1 MKITRKLQAA
11 LIALMLALTLAASA
25 GTVWA
30 DAGGISWETVPDP
43 TDPWGVSWE

>member
-30 DAGGISWETVPDP
+30 DTGGISWDTAPDP
-43 TDPWGVSWE
+43 IHPWRISWE